1 MIEGCRFPSGSRMAN
16 SAVMR
21 MIAGDV
27 VWISNPLVVG
37 LVAGVTIGGSVV
49 VTPAYMAER
58 ALDNAMRS
66 GQRETGLIMINN
78 GRSPGVSGVA
88 D

>member
-1 MIEGCRFPSGSRMAN
+1 VIEGCRFPSGSRMAN

-37 LVAGVTIGGSVV
+37 LVAGVAIGGGAVEPASSV
-49 VTPAYMAER
+49 A
-58 ALDNAMRS
+58 
-66 GQRETGLIMINN
+66 
-78 GRSPGVSGVA
+78 
-88 D
+88 

>member
-1 MIEGCRFPSGSRMAN
+1 MIEARWFPSGSRMAN

-49 VTPAYMAER
+49 EPASSMA
-58 ALDNAMRS
+58 
-66 GQRETGLIMINN
+66 
-78 GRSPGVSGVA
+78 
-88 D
+88 